1 MEKQRSISTLVFNAI
16 ATILLIGI
24 FIMGTAQMV
33 FTVRYFHT
41 ERQQALTDAVNLAV
55 AQSMQLL
62 LRTDTPD
69 TVDELQLDGEIADQ
83 IEQRVELIGSSSSVV
98 LTLLDTEGNV
108 ILCSN
113 RSILVEGKA
122 VPADCLAAMDTRDG
136 YFAIGDLDGVLAEG
150 AARADAIARRT
161 LAKVYKKIGFLQL

>member
-33 FTVRYFHT
+33 FTVRYFHA

-83 IEQRVELIGSSSSVV
+83 I
-98 LTLLDTEGNV
+98 
-108 ILCSN
+108 
-113 RSILVEGKA
+113 
-122 VPADCLAAMDTRDG
+122 
-136 YFAIGDLDGVLAEG
+136 
-150 AARADAIARRT
+150 
-161 LAKVYKKIGFLQL
+161 